1 MKIQALLF
9 LSVFLFSC
17 GNKIEKNEFEAAV
30 DRVVKRLNANNFI
43 VGEND
48 EKVKGQTQ
56 TKRIFSVEIY
66 GCKGIDLMDR
76 SLKPEM
82 KSFASEIKN
91 TYSGIETIEK
101 IKIKLVKDPNDKTPS
116 KSGLY
121 IQEKGFTF
129 DLEEL

>member
-17 GNKIEKNEFEAAV
+17 GNKIEKNEFEIAIE
-30 DRVVKRLNANNFI
+30 RVVKRLNANNFI